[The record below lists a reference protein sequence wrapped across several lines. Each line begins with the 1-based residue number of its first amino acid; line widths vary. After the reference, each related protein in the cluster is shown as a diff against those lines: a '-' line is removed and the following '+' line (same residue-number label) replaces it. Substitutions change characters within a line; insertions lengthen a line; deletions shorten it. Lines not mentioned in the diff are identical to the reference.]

1 MNAMASSCVT
11 IINMALC
18 ALAYG
23 VVGCREPSS
32 SPSSSSAP
40 PTTTDAGAPADAFAA
55 RRSEMVDAQLK
66 ARDIVDARVLE
77 AMGRVPRHRFVG
89 AREAAHAYED
99 RPLPIGQGQTISQ
112 PYIVALMT
120 QLAGVEPGDRVL
132 DVGTGSG
139 YQAAVLAEM
148 GARVWSI
155 EIVPELAAEAAVRLR
170 ELGYAAVEVRAGDGY
185 RGWPEHAPFAAIIIA
200 AAAPQVPQP
209 LVEQLAPG
217 GKLVLP
223 VGEGVQDLLVI
234 TKQPDGTTTR
244 QTIAPVMFVPMTG
257 EVRRTG
263 RGSR

>member
-1 MNAMASSCVT
+1 
-11 IINMALC
+11 
-18 ALAYG
+18 
-23 VVGCREPSS
+23 
-32 SPSSSSAP
+32 
-40 PTTTDAGAPADAFAA
+40 
-55 RRSEMVDAQLK
+55 MVEAQLK

-77 AMGRVPRHRFVG
+77 AMGRVPRHRFVDG
-89 AREAAHAYED
+89 RDAAHAYED
-99 RPLPIGQGQTISQ
+99 RPLPIGRGQTISQ

-120 QLAGVEPGDRVL
+120 QLAGVEPGERVL

-155 EIVPELAAEAAVRLR
+155 EIVPELAEEAAGRLR
-170 ELGYAAVEVRAGDGY
+170 DLGYAAVEVRAGDGY
-185 RGWPEHAPFAAIIIA
+185 RGWPEHAPFAAIVVA
-200 AAAPQVPQP
+200 AAAPRVPEP

-223 VGEGVQDLLVI
+223 VGEGVQELLVI

-257 EVRRTG
+257 EVRGAG